1 MNDAGERAVKAVQE
15 TVKQTHQEKKLQEM
29 LILKGKLKKATART
43 KATNREAADDL
54 SPTEKVVVVYD
65 LVDLGRHKME
75 LSFVG

>member
-1 MNDAGERAVKAVQE
+1 MMLASELSKLCRGQYRTDLPEQKALRDAFVEGNFKE
-15 TVKQTHQEKKLQEM
+15 
-29 LILKGKLKKATART
+29 ATART